1 MVTSDCCL
9 TPFWE
14 IYYFMKQ
21 NSRIPDIKYVVDTGR
36 QKSKNYHAS
45 TGIVSYNIMW
55 ISQAAADQ
63 RAGRAGRCGA
73 GHCYRLYSSSLYSR
87 HLDKFSTPEIL
98 TLPLEDVVLQM
109 KAMKINS
116 IGAFY

>member
-1 MVTSDCCL
+1 
-9 TPFWE
+9 
-14 IYYFMKQ
+14 
-21 NSRIPDIKYVVDTGR
+21 
-36 QKSKNYHAS
+36 
-45 TGIVSYNIMW
+45 MW

-63 RAGRAGRCGA
+63 RAGRAGRCGP

-109 KAMKINS
+109 KAMNISDVGKFFCIRFTIKQTVTDFS
-116 IGAFY
+116 CFVAVAYY